1 MIPAWNAHSN
11 AHRSHLIELKTGL
24 PSGGVRAIFRR
35 SSRMLRLITVFCLL
49 LAVPVLGILG
59 SWLALDAQALAILQ
73 HQLQT
78 VLPEYAGASLL
89 LSVCVALGV
98 ALVGGATAAAVSL
111 FDFPGRRF
119 FEWGLLLP
127 MAMPAYVAAYAYT
140 DALQYSGALQV
151 WLRELTGA
159 QGALWPDVRSLP
171 GAVALFVL
179 CLYPYVYLLTRT
191 ALNERGV
198 ALMEAARM
206 LGAGTLRRVREVAL
220 PLARPALA
228 AGVALALME
237 TLADYGVGAYFGL
250 TTLTTGVYKA
260 WLVMNDKTASAQ
272 LASVLLLAVAGL
284 LWLERRA
291 QAKLRFASSRSGA
304 LHSAEARP
312 LPLRGAAAWAVVL
325 LCALPILLG
334 FVVPVGVLLKLMWQE
349 ALYAEL
355 GLPLARF
362 AQWSLSSLK
371 LAGLAAL
378 FAVLLALV
386 LAYLGRVRD
395 AGSALLGV
403 STRIVSLGYAVP
415 GAVIAIGILLPL
427 GWLQQHVP
435 QLGLTAV
442 VTGTITGLMY
452 AYLVRFSGVALQS
465 LEAGYARISPTVD
478 ETARMLGAS
487 RARLFFELH
496 APLLARSAWAAA
508 LLVFVDVMK
517 ELPATLVL
525 RPFNSDTLAVVA
537 YQLAR
542 DERLGEAAL
551 PSLAIVLVGLIPVIM
566 LSRAMRRG

>member
-1 MIPAWNAHSN
+1 
-11 AHRSHLIELKTGL
+11 
-24 PSGGVRAIFRR
+24 
-35 SSRMLRLITVFCLL
+35 MLRLVTLFCLL
-49 LAVPVLGILG
+49 LTVPVLGILG
-59 SWLALDAQALAILQ
+59 SWLALDAQALDILS

-78 VLPEYAGASLL
+78 VLPEYAWASLL
-89 LSVCVALGV
+89 LSVSVALGV
-98 ALVGGATAAAVSL
+98 ALLGGAAAAAVSL

-140 DALQYSGALQV
+140 DALQYSGPLQT
-151 WLRELTGA
+151 WLRALTGA

-171 GAVALFVL
+171 GAIALFVL
-179 CLYPYVYLLTRT
+179 CLYPYVYLLART
-191 ALNERGV
+191 ALTERGV

-228 AGVALALME
+228 AGIALALME

-260 WLVMNDKTASAQ
+260 WLVMNDKTAAAQ
-272 LASVLLLAVAGL
+272 LASVLLVAVAGL
-284 LWLERRA
+284 LWLEQRA
-291 QAKLRFASSRSGA
+291 QARLRFASSRSGA
-304 LHSAEARP
+304 LHAAEARP
-312 LPLRGAAAWAVVL
+312 LALRGWPALGAWL
-325 LCALPILLG
+325 MCALPIVLG
-334 FVVPVGVLLKLMWQE
+334 FVLPVLVLLRLLWQE
-349 ALYAEL
+349 ALHNEL
-355 GLPLARF
+355 GLPLERF
-362 AQWSLSSLK
+362 VQWSVSSLK

-378 FAVLLALV
+378 LAVALALV
-386 LAYLGRVRD
+386 LAWLGRAGRLAGGAGRD
-395 AGSALLGV
+395 PLLQASSRV
-403 STRIVSLGYAVP
+403 VSLGYAVP

-427 GWLQQHVP
+427 GWLQERWP
-435 QLGLTAV
+435 SLGLPALM
-442 VTGTITGLMY
+442 TGTILGLLY
-452 AYLVRFSGVALQS
+452 AYMVRFSGVALQS
-465 LEAGYARISPTVD
+465 LEAGYARISPTMD

-487 RARLFFELH
+487 RRRLFLEVH
-496 APLLARSAWAAA
+496 APLLARSALAAA

-517 ELPATLVL
+517 ELPVTLVL

>member
-1 MIPAWNAHSN
+1 
-11 AHRSHLIELKTGL
+11 
-24 PSGGVRAIFRR
+24 
-35 SSRMLRLITVFCLL
+35 MLRLVTLFCLL
-49 LAVPVLGILG
+49 LTVPVLGILG
-59 SWLALDAQALAILQ
+59 SWLALDAQALDILS

-78 VLPEYAGASLL
+78 VLPEYAWASLL
-89 LSVCVALGV
+89 LSVSVALGV
-98 ALVGGATAAAVSL
+98 ALLGGSTAAAVSL

-140 DALQYSGALQV
+140 DALQYSGPLQT
-151 WLRELTGA
+151 WLRALTGA

-171 GAVALFVL
+171 GAIALFVL
-179 CLYPYVYLLTRT
+179 CLYPYVYLLART
-191 ALNERGV
+191 ALTERGV

-228 AGVALALME
+228 AGIALALME

-260 WLVMNDKTASAQ
+260 WLVMNDKTAAAQ
-272 LASVLLLAVAGL
+272 LASVLLVAVAGL
-284 LWLERRA
+284 LWLEQRA
-291 QAKLRFASSRSGA
+291 QARLRFASSRSGA
-304 LHSAEARP
+304 LHAAEARP
-312 LPLRGAAAWAVVL
+312 LALRGWPALVAWL
-325 LCALPILLG
+325 MCTLPILLG
-334 FVVPVGVLLKLMWQE
+334 FVLPVLVLLRLLWQE
-349 ALYAEL
+349 ALHNEL
-355 GLPLARF
+355 GLPLERF
-362 AQWSLSSLK
+362 GQWSVSSLK

-378 FAVLLALV
+378 LAVVLALV
-386 LAYLGRVRD
+386 LAWLGRAGRLAGGAGRD
-395 AGSALLGV
+395 PLLQASSRV
-403 STRIVSLGYAVP
+403 VSLGYAVP

-427 GWLQQHVP
+427 GWLQERWP
-435 QLGLTAV
+435 SLGLPALM
-442 VTGTITGLMY
+442 TGTILGLLY
-452 AYLVRFSGVALQS
+452 AYMVRFSGVALQS
-465 LEAGYARISPTVD
+465 LEAGYARISPTMD

-487 RARLFFELH
+487 RRRLFLEVH
-496 APLLARSAWAAA
+496 APLLARSALAAA